1 MKKWT
6 LLRNKATGERKARN
20 NETGEKV
27 CESTH
32 PAEYLKIRA
41 SVLKA
46 LSRKEHDELMKSFG
60 LVKCKGAVSGKTYWE

>member
-1 MKKWT
+1 M
-6 LLRNKATGERKARN
+6 RNKVTGERKARN

-32 PAEYLKIRA
+32 PDEYAKIRK
-41 SVLKA
+41 SVLNSTA
-46 LSRKEHDELMKSFG
+46 RKQKDELMKDFG